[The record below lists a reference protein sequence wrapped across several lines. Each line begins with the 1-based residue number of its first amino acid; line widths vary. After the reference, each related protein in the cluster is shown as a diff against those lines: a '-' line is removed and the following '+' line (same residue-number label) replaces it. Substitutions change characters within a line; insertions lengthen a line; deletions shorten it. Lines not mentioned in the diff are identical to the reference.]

1 MEVYINSPLKV
12 DDLLASTHSNKKAR
26 MHHSSYSE
34 SQVTSKVKNPFA
46 AALHVEKTPFLIMQL
61 NSAFNAIPS
70 DNRELWV
77 NLGHAAKTLDEDGG
91 DEGKQAW
98 LEWSTKSGK
107 FDPDDAERKCGE
119 ASTPTSHVAQK
130 NLLDCGEA
138 RLGRPNRKCSH
149 RVLLE

>member
-91 DEGKQAW
+91 DEGKQLW
-98 LEWSTKSGK
+98 LEWSTRSRK
-107 FDPDDAERKCGE
+107 FDPEDAQNKWE
-119 ASTPTSHVAQK
+119 SFNPTSTSHEK
-130 NLLDCGEA
+130 IFLDCGGA